1 MVYLPHTLK
10 KISDMSTVITQSS
23 LQAYNSCPQLYEH
36 KYVAPYMR
44 PMTLSSA
51 LTLGSAFHYGIEVG
65 GADDAGNYLLD
76 YHGPCWTQQEKDS
89 LALQVAT
96 VVAMVGGA
104 LSMWSDWPDRQEVE
118 FTLPL
123 INPSTGRKSSK
134 HVFRGKLDGLSE
146 GVVWEWK
153 TTARLDSAYLD
164 RLKLD
169 FQVSAYM
176 AAATLMT
183 GKPVRKSIYR
193 VVRKPSIKK
202 RQKETVSE
210 YAERLYNDYQDRP
223 EFYFHEEIVTRT
235 ESQMDRWKKEAWE
248 IHKRILDIENGA
260 LPIRNTRHCTHF
272 GRCSFLALCSEQVGP
287 ESYRVLRNPHPE
299 LEEG

>member
-1 MVYLPHTLK
+1 
-10 KISDMSTVITQSS
+10 
-23 LQAYNSCPQLYEH
+23 
-36 KYVAPYMR
+36 MR
-44 PMTLSSA
+44 PMNISHN
-51 LTLGSAFHYGIEVG
+51 LTTGSAFHIGIEMQ
-65 GADDAGNYLLD
+65 DAEKAKDYLLD
-76 YHGPCWTQQEKDS
+76 SHGPCWTQQEKDK

-96 VVAMVGGA
+96 VVAMVDGA

-118 FTLPL
+118 FSLPL
-123 INPSTGRKSSK
+123 INPSTGRRSHK

-176 AAATLMT
+176 AAATIMT
-183 GKPVRKSIYR
+183 GNPVRKSIYR
-193 VVRKPSIKK
+193 IARKPSIKK
-202 RQKETVSE
+202 RQNETVSE
-210 YAERLYNDYQDRP
+210 YAERLHGDYQDRP

-235 ESQMDRWKKEAWE
+235 ESQMSRWKQEAWE
-248 IHKRILDIENGA
+248 IHKRILELENGA
-260 LPIRNTRHCTHF
+260 LPVRNTRHCTHF
-272 GRCSFLALCSEQVGP
+272 GRCSFLPLCSEQVGP